1 VLITK
6 FLQSLSGSSYLG
18 STPNETTSARSN
30 LLQVPIAFFFSP
42 KKNILHGM
50 GLVTIAGTAQASGSY
65 EIDKNPKGR
74 TILASKEDLDGVR
87 VN

>member
-1 VLITK
+1 
-6 FLQSLSGSSYLG
+6 
-18 STPNETTSARSN
+18 
-30 LLQVPIAFFFSP
+30 
-42 KKNILHGM
+42 M

-87 VN
+87 VNWNF